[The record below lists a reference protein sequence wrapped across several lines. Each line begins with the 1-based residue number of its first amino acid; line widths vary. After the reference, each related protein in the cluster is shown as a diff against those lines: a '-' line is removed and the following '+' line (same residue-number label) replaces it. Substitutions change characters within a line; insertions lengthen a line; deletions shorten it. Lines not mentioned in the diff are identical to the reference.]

1 MAILRTAVQ
10 AVERATGGPLS
21 GIATPEKW
29 IVDWFTGGLANSSG
43 VRVDQETA
51 MTYAPYFAGVRVISE
66 DVGGLPLL
74 MYERLE
80 RGKGRAT
87 THPLYP
93 LLHDAPNPMMG
104 ALAFRENLT
113 GHCMNWGRGAAYV
126 VTHPRTGVIE
136 ELWPLRP
143 DRLHVV
149 PRYRGN
155 GRFERWYQYLDEGN
169 GINAALAPGEVLFVG
184 GVGDNGL
191 GGRSLV
197 ELAANSIGLGLA
209 TEHYGA
215 KTFDNNSAPGGILT
229 HPDTVSDDARKR
241 MRADWEALHRG
252 INRAGLMAIME
263 EGVTW
268 TSVGLPNDA
277 NQFLETRKLQVTDM
291 SRWLRLPPH
300 MIGDLDRATFSNIES
315 QQLDYVSMALTSWL
329 TRWEQAIITQLLLPE
344 ERATFFPEHLVDGLL
359 RGDTAAR
366 YAAYAIGR
374 QWGWLS
380 ANDIRERENMNA
392 IDGGDDYLVPL
403 NMVPAGGNSDGGRGR
418 SVVRLARVLRGR
430 RSWKARANVADAWVS
445 KIADADQEVADLEA
459 EKVGKLVD
467 EYLPDPDEDSDRSFW
482 HPADG
487 ERPRR
492 VRSVP
497 RFLAALGTLYA
508 DDGPIAERMFG
519 LWLPIF
525 TGFAADVATEAADEV
540 GHEDDVDLSVWAR
553 AYVLSHV
560 GYRIASSF
568 GQLRKIAD
576 ESASDQVAADIVD
589 RFTKWQDERPQE
601 VARWEGS
608 QLSNAAARE
617 TWKDAGVR
625 SLKWVTQGS
634 KTCPYCKKLDG
645 ATTPIEDPF
654 IAKGDE
660 IDGDGEDEKLT
671 AKRNTFHP
679 PVHVGCD
686 CQVVPVP

>member
-1 MAILRTAVQ
+1 MGILRTAVQ
-10 AVERATGGPLS
+10 AVERATSGPLS

-29 IVDWFTGGLANSSG
+29 VEEWWTGGIQNSAG
-43 VRVDQETA
+43 VRVDHETA
-51 MTYAPYFAGVRVISE
+51 MMYAPYFAGVRVISE

-74 MYERLE
+74 MYERLA
-80 RGKGRAT
+80 RGKDRAT
-87 THPLYP
+87 QHPLYS
-93 LLHDAPNPMMG
+93 LLHDAPNDMMG

-126 VTHPRTGVIE
+126 VTHERTGVIE

-143 DRLHVV
+143 DRLHVKC
-149 PRYRGN
+149 RRMGN
-155 GRFERWYQYLDEGN
+155 GKFERWYQYLDEVN
-169 GINAALAPGEVLFVG
+169 GIYANLAPGEVLFVG

-191 GGRSLV
+191 GGHSIV

-241 MRADWEALHRG
+241 MRADWENLHRG

-315 QQLDYVSMALTSWL
+315 QQLDYVSMALASWL
-329 TRWEQAIITQLLLPE
+329 TRWEQAIVTQLLLPE
-344 ERATFFPEHLVDGLL
+344 ERARYFPEHLVDALL

-380 ANDIRERENMNA
+380 ANDIRERENMNG
-392 IDGGDDYLVPL
+392 IDGGDQYLVPL
-403 NMVPAGGNSDGGRGR
+403 NMIPAGSSSDSGPARAA
-418 SVVRLARVLRGR
+418 VRLARALRGR
-430 RSWKARANVADAWVS
+430 RSWKARANLTDAWEP
-445 KIADADQEVADLEA
+445 KIAAADQEVADLEA

-467 EYLPDPDEDSDRSFW
+467 EHLPAPEED
-482 HPADG
+482 ADTDG
-487 ERPRR
+487 GRGR
-492 VRSVP
+492 RSVLA
-497 RFLAALGTLYA
+497 FLAALRTLYA
-508 DDGPIAERMFG
+508 DDGPIAERMTS
-519 LWLPIF
+519 LWLPLF
-525 TGFAADVATEAADEV
+525 TSFAADVATEAADEV
-540 GHEDDVDLSVWAR
+540 GHTDDVDLSKWAR
-553 AYVLSHV
+553 AYVQSHV
-560 GYRIASSF
+560 GYRTSSSF

-576 ESASDQVAADIVD
+576 ESESDTVAADIVA

-601 VARWEGS
+601 VARWEGT

-617 TWKDAGVR
+617 TWKGAGVR

-645 ATTPIEDPF
+645 QTTPIEDPF
-654 IAKGDE
+654 ISKGDE
-660 IDGDGEDEKLT
+660 IDGDGEGEKLT

>member
-1 MAILRTAVQ
+1 MPILRTAVQ
-10 AVERATGGPLS
+10 AVERATAGPLS

-29 IVDWFTGGLANSSG
+29 VTEWFRGTLANSSG
-43 VRVDQETA
+43 VRVDQDTA
-51 MTYAPYFAGVRVISE
+51 MMYAPYFAGVRVISE

-93 LLHDAPNPMMG
+93 LLHDAPNDMMG

-113 GHCMNWGRGAAYV
+113 GHAMNWGRGAAYV

-155 GRFERWYQYLDEGN
+155 GRFERWYQYLDEAN
-169 GINAALAPGEVLFVG
+169 GIQAALAPGEVLFVG

-191 GGRSLV
+191 GGHSIV

-329 TRWEQAIITQLLLPE
+329 TRWEQAIVTQLLLPE

-380 ANDIRERENMNA
+380 ANDVRERENMNA

-403 NMVPAGGNSDGGRGR
+403 NMVPAGSGGGDGGRGR
-418 SVVRLARVLRGR
+418 AVVRLARRMIGR
-430 RSWKARANVADAWVS
+430 QPWRARANVSSSWAP
-445 KIADADQEVADLEA
+445 KIAAADQKVADLEA
-459 EKVGKLVD
+459 EEVGKLIG
-467 EYLPDPDEDSDRSFW
+467 EHLADEDGGR
-482 HPADG
+482 G
-487 ERPRR
+487 R
-492 VRSVP
+492 RSVAG
-497 RFLAALGTLYA
+497 FVTALQSLYA
-508 DDGPIAERMFG
+508 DDGPVGELMRS

-525 TGFAADVATEAADEV
+525 TEFAADVAVQAAEEV
-540 GHEDDVDLSVWAR
+540 GHDDEDLDLSVWAR
-553 AYVLSHV
+553 AYVVSQTA
-560 GYRIASSF
+560 YRLASSF
-568 GQLRKIAD
+568 GQLRKIAKD
-576 ESASDQVAADIVD
+576 SERDQVVQDLVARLT
-589 RFTKWQDERPQE
+589 RFQEERPE
-601 VARWEGS
+601 TVAQWQGN
-608 QLSNAAARE
+608 QFGNAAARE
-617 TWKDAGVR
+617 AWKDAGVR

-645 ATTPIEDPF
+645 RTTPIEDPF
-654 IAKGDE
+654 IGKGDE
-660 IDGDGEDEKLT
+660 IDGDGDGEKLV

-686 CQVVPVP
+686 CQVVPVV